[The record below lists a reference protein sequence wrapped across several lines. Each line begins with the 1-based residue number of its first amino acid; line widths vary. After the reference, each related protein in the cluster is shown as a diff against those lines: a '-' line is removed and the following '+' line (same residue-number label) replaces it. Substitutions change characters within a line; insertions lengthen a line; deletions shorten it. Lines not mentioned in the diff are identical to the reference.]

1 MCQSAT
7 SQSKKA
13 LAAWS
18 HSMSTSEPSAWK
30 TLGLGI
36 SATLLFIGY
45 ARAQDTTSGAA
56 HASASAASPALGS
69 WENTIKLSAQ
79 FEACIAGNPAGPS
92 NGLNLGQLY
101 TDKANKFELN
111 STTFAT
117 TPFRRTATV
126 PRNTH
131 LTPSTT
137 ISP

>member
-1 MCQSAT
+1 
-7 SQSKKA
+7 
-13 LAAWS
+13 
-18 HSMSTSEPSAWK
+18 MSTSEPSAWK

-79 FEACIAGNPAGPS
+79 FEAGIAGNPAGPS